1 MIDLTVPG
9 GGISSITGC
18 VTFVDG
24 RVDVSEAGV
33 MKRML
38 LEIGNMSK
46 SVIKSGRSVN
56 VLVIQVIV
64 EFRVEAFDIL
74 QGGDYL
80 KHYNEQFRTGA

>member
-9 GGISSITGC
+9 GGISSITGW

-38 LEIGNMSK
+38 LEVDNICQS
-46 SVIKSGRSVN
+46 
-56 VLVIQVIV
+56 Q
-64 EFRVEAFDIL
+64 
-74 QGGDYL
+74 
-80 KHYNEQFRTGA
+80 